1 MEREKYKRRY
11 TEHVIEEKKTALLV
25 YEKKT
30 KVTEY
35 LQQSLSGVYDVYEQT
50 DPSTKIKKVFDLV
63 IFVNCFPQSHIEV
76 QKQKMVVFLTF
87 FNSSLF
93 VEKLA
98 WCKKYLSRYKIAN
111 IGFSGRTPRELI
123 DFILFKTR
131 TPYSFD
137 FNSTS
142 HIPRAASIDKPFLA
156 TAYFFSFLKWIIG
169 AIVCVNIAYITLL
182 GVLLFLLSDISQ
194 STSIKQIEKKMPVA
208 KTTYA
213 AAQGLSVISRNTLFW
228 LPTKGLSTLLN
239 ASGSTL
245 SLIDEGMDF
254 VDNYTAFTTLLLQK
268 NKGPQEMAQIQL
280 RLSAIDENTKTLIK
294 ETNNMRNNWVRVP
307 AFMLEEKKKNI
318 LNQLSTANQYL
329 TVLRGVQKNV
339 PEFFGE
345 DKTRRYLVLFMNNM
359 ELRPGGGFIG
369 SVGVVEFDRYTL
381 TQLRIYDVYSLDGQ
395 LKTHIDPPQP
405 IRKYLSQPHW
415 FLRDSNFSPDFP
427 TNAEEALSFVRK
439 EVGWDSFNGVV
450 GVTLSAVQDT
460 IDAFPGLVV
469 ADYDEH
475 ITSDNFFIKTEG
487 HAEDNFFSGSH
498 NKKNFLEA
506 VVRAVRLRLETGD
519 FDKVLLAKKV
529 SNLLDEKFIV
539 LHFSNQQLQSMAE
552 NNSWSG
558 SIAQQQCKTQETCFL
573 DYVYVV
579 DSNLGVNKA
588 NFYMQRAIRLFV
600 DIAAK
605 GEVKNRLGIE
615 YRNESSSKSLIGGEY
630 KNYVQVVLPK
640 DIRITDVSIDRSSLS
655 EYEVHTK
662 DLKTVGLWVT
672 IPPGVSRTVVIE
684 YDFVRKIDKKTT
696 YQLIVQKQIGSIN
709 NDFIFEMSSP
719 STMGAAKTNFP
730 AVVQSD
736 QLVYNTF
743 LEKDRLLLVS
753 FSPDE

>member
-50 DPSTKIKKVFDLV
+50 DTSTKIKKVFDLV

-98 WCKKYLSRYKIAN
+98 WCKKYLSRYKIVN

-640 DIRITDVSIDRSSLS
+640 DIRITDVSIDGNSLS